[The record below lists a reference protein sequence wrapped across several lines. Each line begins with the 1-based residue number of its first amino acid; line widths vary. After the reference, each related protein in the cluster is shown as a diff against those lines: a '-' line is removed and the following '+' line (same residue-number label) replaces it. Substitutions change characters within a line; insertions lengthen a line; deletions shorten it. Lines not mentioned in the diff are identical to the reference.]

1 MRGRRTLALV
11 LVLVAL
17 CLLSVLIVVYLTQ
30 GDGSSTAAPTAS
42 PSDIS
47 EDGGTP
53 TPVIVTIAPDQLQ
66 LVEVVISMQTVP
78 RGWQMTPSEL
88 AVEMR
93 LASEVG
99 TNIITDINEAIGL
112 YARIDIFQGQTL
124 TRDMLVGDPRTIGRE
139 DYGPSSLI
147 PPGFEAMAIPM
158 DRLSGVA
165 YGLAEGDTIDIMF
178 SMNFFEL
185 DEQFQT
191 LLPNAAAFFLTN
203 EEGDRTII
211 VVDPFGRFEVLD
223 NGDTALLSPSS
234 SPQPIPV
241 SFIIQ
246 NAKVIQVGAWEPPG
260 LPAQPT
266 TTPDPS
272 QVTPTP
278 EGVEVT
284 LTPTPRVPDVL
295 VIALPPQQ
303 LLLLKYAIEHNAD
316 VDFALRGIND
326 GQLYQVTNVDLVYL
340 LERFGLAIPPDFNY
354 IIIGPLRITDIDTDS
369 TDGDSPGGE

>member
-30 GDGSSTAAPTAS
+30 GDGSSVAAPTAS
-42 PSDIS
+42 PPDIS

-158 DRLSGVA
+158 DRLSSVA
-165 YGLAEGDTIDIMF
+165 YGLDAGDTIDIMF
-178 SMNFFEL
+178 SLRFAQL

-191 LLPNAAAFFLTN
+191 LLPNSAAFILTD
-203 EEGDRTII
+203 EEGVRT
-211 VVDPFGRFEVLD
+211 VVVIDPYGRFEVLD
-223 NGDTALLSPSS
+223 NGDTALFVPSS
-234 SPQPIPV
+234 PPQPIPV

-246 NAKVIQVGAWEPPG
+246 NAKVIQVGQWEPPQ

-272 QVTPTP
+272 QITPTP
-278 EGVEVT
+278 EGLEVT
-284 LTPTPRVPDVL
+284 VTPTPRVQDVL

-316 VDFALRGIND
+316 VDFALRGVND
-326 GQLYQVTNVDLVYL
+326 GQLYQVNNVNLAYL

-354 IIIGPLRITDIDTDS
+354 TIIGAEEGDAGTNTDTGTGS
-369 TDGDSPGGE
+369 TNGE